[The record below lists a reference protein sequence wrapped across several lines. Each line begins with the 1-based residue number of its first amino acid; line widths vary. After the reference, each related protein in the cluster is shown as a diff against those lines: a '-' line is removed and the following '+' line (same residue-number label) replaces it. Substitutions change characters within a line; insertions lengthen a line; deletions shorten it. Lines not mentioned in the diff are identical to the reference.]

1 MSRRQWLSATW
12 IMGAVTLLATQPV
25 IATTAPQLVVPHY
38 SPARFLAVGSTVSR
52 IPLKSFTAQAERS
65 QSLELS
71 NINLEL
77 SNINK
82 ELVAATCLSESIN
95 SSPRS
100 VAVIKRNQIQQ
111 QAILTRNVGRI
122 LGQLVPGLS
131 PLTLSNRRA
140 GLFLRGRRVRVLL
153 DGVPLGG
160 SAVVSGIDP
169 NTIDRIEVIRGPNP
183 LCRI

>member
-25 IATTAPQLVVPHY
+25 IATTARQLVVPHY
-38 SPARFLAVGSTVSR
+38 SPARFLAVSTVSR
-52 IPLKSFTAQAERS
+52 IPLKSFTAKAERS
-65 QSLELS
+65 QS
-71 NINLEL
+71 LEL

-111 QAILTRNVGRI
+111 QAILTRNVSRI

-169 NTIDRIEVIRGPNP
+169 NTIERIEVIRGPNP

>member
-1 MSRRQWLSATW
+1 MSRRQWLNALW
-12 IMGAVTLLATQPV
+12 INSAVTLLATQPV

-52 IPLKSFTAQAERS
+52 IPLKSFTAQAERL

-71 NINLEL
+71 NT
-77 SNINK
+77 NK
-82 ELVAATCLSESIN
+82 ELVAARCLSESIN

-169 NTIDRIEVIRGPNP
+169 NTIERIEVIRGPSP
-183 LCRI
+183 LCRV